1 MSKTALIIDIKP
13 DAGGGIGMCLSKL
26 NYLSKIQKENFLV
39 ISTYK
44 STSQLLKKKYKI
56 DNVFYNK
63 SEPVNKI
70 INFISKKISFF
81 SSSLEKFL
89 ERKKINKIFF
99 LSPSYLNLLIKK
111 ISYIYTIWDLSHLE
125 KKLDK
130 LPEHSREVKSIRDK
144 CYQLASKDASY
155 IIIGTK
161 ENKSKFIKKYN
172 CRNKKLKILKFKP
185 FICYINKTKISK
197 LDHLY
202 KNQKNFF
209 LYPAQYWSHK
219 NHEFLID
226 FFEKYKEDKL
236 INNFKL
242 ICTGFDKGN
251 YYNLKKKIK
260 LKKIEKKIILF
271 KYLEDEHLQ
280 YLYKRCIGLIFPSLI
295 GSHSFPMH
303 EAFYFRKPVFYN
315 KEILS
320 NEFKNFVYLIDV
332 KSVDSL
338 YQKIK
343 NHFGKNN
350 KKIIIEAER
359 KFKILFDE
367 KKIISDIKFL
377 LSNI

>member
-1 MSKTALIIDIKP
+1 MFKTALIIDVKP

-26 NYLSKIQKENFLV
+26 NYFRKIQKENFLV
-39 ISTYK
+39 VSTYK
-44 STSQLLKKKYKI
+44 STSLFLKKKYKI
-56 DNVFYNK
+56 NNVFYNK
-63 SEPVNKI
+63 SGPVNKI
-70 INFISKKISFF
+70 INFYSKKIRFFYSSF
-81 SSSLEKFL
+81 EKFL
-89 ERKKINKIFF
+89 EENKVNKIFF
-99 LSPSYLNLLIKK
+99 LSPSYLNLLIQK
-111 ISYIYTIWDLSHLE
+111 INYIYTVWDLSHLE
-125 KKLDK
+125 KNLDK
-130 LPEHSREVKSIRDK
+130 LPEHSREVKNIRDK
-144 CYQLASKDASY
+144 CYQLAANNASY

-161 ENKSKFIKKYN
+161 ENKSKFIKRYN
-172 CRNKKLKILKFKP
+172 CKNKKLKILKFKP
-185 FICYINKTKISK
+185 FICNKNKIKISEIN
-197 LDHLY
+197 HLY
-202 KNQKNFF
+202 RNQKNFF

-251 YYNLKKKIK
+251 YHNLKKKIN
-260 LKKIEKKIILF
+260 LKKIENKKILF

-320 NEFKNFVYLIDV
+320 NEFKKFVYLIDI

-338 YQKIK
+338 YAKIK
-343 NHFGKNN
+343 NHFSKNN
-350 KKIIIEAER
+350 NKLIIKAER
-359 KFKILFDE
+359 KFKILFNE

-377 LSNI
+377 LNNI